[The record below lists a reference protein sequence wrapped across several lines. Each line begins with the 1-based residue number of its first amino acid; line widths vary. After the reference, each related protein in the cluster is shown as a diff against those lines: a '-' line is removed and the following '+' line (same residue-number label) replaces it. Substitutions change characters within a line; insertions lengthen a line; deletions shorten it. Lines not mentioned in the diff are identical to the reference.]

1 MQNKILI
8 LNTTKKLLYIYKTIQ
23 VEFNNETKQKNLH
36 LCSKKTFNIKKKR
49 ETTIYFYYIFELNV

>member
-8 LNTTKKLLYIYKTIQ
+8 LNTTKKLLYIYRTMQ

-36 LCSKKTFNIKKKR
+36 FMFKKD
-49 ETTIYFYYIFELNV
+49 V